1 MHYLEL
7 PRIKRNEPL
16 IHIIWVD
23 LKNIMLSE
31 KKVSLKR
38 SNMIP
43 FIQVLNWQNYRDG
56 KQISSYQGLG
66 VVTEGEGKEESLC
79 H

>member
-1 MHYLEL
+1 M
-7 PRIKRNEPL
+7 PV
-16 IHIIWVD
+16 IHTITWVD
-23 LKNIMLSE
+23 LKGIMLKE
-31 KKVSLKR
+31 KKTTSPQDCILYDSSSIAVLK
-38 SNMIP
+38 
-43 FIQVLNWQNYRDG
+43 WQNYRDG

>member
-16 IHIIWVD
+16 IHIIGVD

-38 SNMIP
+38 SNMIQ
-43 FIQVLNWQNYRDG
+43 FIQVLKWQNYRDG

>member
-1 MHYLEL
+1 MHCLEL

-16 IHIIWVD
+16 THIIWVD
-23 LKNIMLSE
+23 LKNIIVSE
-31 KKVSLKR
+31 KKVILKR

-43 FIQVLNWQNYRDG
+43 FICLEMKKFRDG
-56 KQISSYQGLG
+56 KQIGSYQGLG
-66 VVTEGEGKEESLC
+66 VVTEGEGRDESLC